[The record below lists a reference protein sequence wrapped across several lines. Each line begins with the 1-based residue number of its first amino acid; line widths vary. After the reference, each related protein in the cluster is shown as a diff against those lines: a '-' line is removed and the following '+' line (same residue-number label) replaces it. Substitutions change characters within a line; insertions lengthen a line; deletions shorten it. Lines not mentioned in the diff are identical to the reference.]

1 MTVLMEIIQSLVSRR
16 AFILQKYISDIAAKY
31 LGLSSGE
38 DVDCSLGFY
47 EQGLTSITSLEY
59 IYVLESSLNIKL
71 ASDTLF
77 SFPNINALRGHLIND
92 KLIDIDFGIDK
103 VEAKKSADNEINQLI
118 QLQAKNLLK
127 DKFDLI

>member
-1 MTVLMEIIQSLVSRR
+1 VTVLMEIIQSLVSRR